1 MKSVKLLAA
10 SLLVCS
16 FVAHGEEEAAAPEPA
31 AKPAEAEARSPFA
44 TLPFCKYTSG
54 TAEVQKPGGE
64 WTAVEE
70 GKFYPLGTAFRTR
83 GEGRMTVAFGKDS
96 SAEIAGEAMFATK
109 AQAISVKSRTLVLGA
124 GTVNVTLPDGLPEG
138 MFFVTAPGFTARN
151 LSGVS
156 RFAYA
161 KTATGDRTVIRCVTG
176 TLGVEGRH
184 FEIAQ
189 MRAANVLVLSDEHDH
204 LATTLEDQSG
214 DYVVKLD
221 QGVRTVSEVTAEG
234 KTVEKPVAEKAE
246 LKLTTNM
253 KVCITRAVPSIGE
266 RMSVFV
272 IAFDAAGNPL
282 GSGVS
287 FCEGRAEVNSGVLVK
302 PVKSESSETLAKAA
316 AEASETTEETVAAD
330 DAETA
335 GDEEAASASSE
346 TATDDSAS
354 SDSGDDE

>member
-10 SLLVCS
+10 SLLVCA
-16 FVAHGEEEAAAPEPA
+16 FVAHGEEEAAASESAAEA

-44 TLPFCKYTSG
+44 TLPFCKYASG

-64 WTAVEE
+64 WTAVDE

-83 GEGRMTVAFGKDS
+83 GAGRMTVAFGKDS
-96 SAEIAGEAMFATK
+96 SAEIAGPAMFATK
-109 AQAISVKSRTLVLGA
+109 AQPISVKSRTIVLGE
-124 GTVNVTLPDGLPEG
+124 GTVNVVLPDGLPEG

-151 LSGVS
+151 LSGAS
-156 RFAYA
+156 RFNYA

-176 TLGVEGRH
+176 SLGVFGRH

-204 LATTLEDQSG
+204 LVTTLEDRSG
-214 DYVVKLD
+214 DYLVKLD
-221 QGVRTVSEVTAEG
+221 QGVRTVQEVTAEG
-234 KTVEKPVAEKAE
+234 TTVEKPVEEKAV
-246 LKLTTNM
+246 LKLTTKM
-253 KVCITRAVPSIGE
+253 KVCITRAVPAIGE
-266 RMSVFV
+266 RLSVFV

-302 PVKSESSETLAKAA
+302 PVKSADSEAVAKAA
-316 AEASETTEETVAAD
+316 AEASETTEETVAVD
-330 DAETA
+330 DAE
-335 GDEEAASASSE
+335 ASSSESAEGASEE
-346 TATDDSAS
+346 TTEEPAS
-354 SDSGDDE
+354 SDEE